1 MRRTLNLLL
10 LLLAFTTASAQSTF
24 TSALKAKAKGKAN
37 LYGVVECDGKPVE
50 GVAVSDG
57 YQIVLT
63 NKKGQYLLTS
73 EKRNGNV
80 FITIPSGYEALCDGN
95 DVVPQFWAE
104 LSSDTEA
111 VERHDFALKAV
122 NNDRHVIAAVADI
135 HIANH
140 HNDLSNFRDIFVPRL
155 KEEIEQYRKQG
166 IPVYTFCLGDSTHE
180 IYWYDYLYDIGDF
193 RNTLAEI
200 NYPTQFFNTMGNHDN
215 DGATPCNADTDF
227 NATTKYRKA
236 FGPTYYSVN
245 IGKVHYVML
254 DNIHYINKPGG
265 KKAKGIVG
273 SRNYIHDFTPEQLAW
288 LKKDLELITDKSTPI
303 VIGVHAPIYRY
314 KNGMKGKINISL
326 SEPSASEFTALLR
339 PFQNV
344 HILSGHAHR
353 NRTTYA
359 AEDKSQPEIANIIDH
374 NIVAVS
380 GSLWYSSGFGG
391 PMLGSLGEPAGCKI
405 FTIDDKDIKWYFNP
419 TQLPAKEQFRCF
431 DMNAVR
437 DYFKSNGEARVFFDK
452 FPDRTDYA
460 KWEVDNAVM
469 IHVWDWAN
477 DWKIKVT
484 ENGKELKVVRKK
496 AENPQMLIGL
506 DLPNTLWL
514 HKFDKKNNKRK
525 MHPHMFHVVTSAPNT
540 TVEVTVT
547 DRFGNEY
554 HQTMERPKP
563 FSVHMK

>member
-1 MRRTLNLLL
+1 MKRTLNLLL
-10 LLLAFTTASAQSTF
+10 LLAVFATATAQSTF
-24 TSALKAKAKGKAN
+24 QSALKAKAKGGAN
-37 LYGVVECDGKPVE
+37 IYGVVECDGKPIQ

-63 NKKGQYLLTS
+63 NKKGQYALQS

-80 FITIPSGYEALCDGN
+80 FITIPSGYEAVCVGD
-95 DVVPQFWAE
+95 DVVPPFWAE
-104 LSSDTEA
+104 LNGDVKSA
-111 VERHDFALKAV
+111 ERHDFALKAV
-122 NNDRHVIAAVADI
+122 NNDKHVVVAAADI

-140 HNDLSNFRDIFVPRL
+140 HNDLSNFRDVFIPQL
-155 KEEIEQYRKQG
+155 KEEIEQYRKAG

-180 IYWYDYLYDIGDF
+180 IYWYDYLFDIGDF
-193 RNTLAEI
+193 RKLLTQI
-200 NYPTQFFNTMGNHDN
+200 KYPTPLFNTMGNHDN
-215 DGATPCNADTDF
+215 DGATPCNENTDF
-227 NATTKYRKA
+227 NATVKYRKA

-254 DNIHYINKPGG
+254 DNIHYINAPGG

-273 SRNYIHDFTPEQLAW
+273 ARNYTCDITPEQLAW
-288 LKKDLELITDKSTPI
+288 LKKDLELVTDKSTPI
-303 VIGVHAPIYRY
+303 VVGVHSPIYRY
-314 KNGMKGKINISL
+314 KNGMKGKINSTL
-326 SEPSASEFTALLR
+326 AEPSASEFTSLLQ
-339 PFQNV
+339 PFSNV
-344 HILSGHAHR
+344 HIISGHAHR
-353 NRTTYA
+353 NRTTYGSD
-359 AEDKSQPEIANIIDH
+359 DKNQPELANIIDH

-405 FTIDDKDIKWYFNP
+405 FTIDNKDIKWYFNP

-437 DYFKSNGEARVFFDK
+437 DYFKRNGEVRVFIDH
-452 FPDRTDYA
+452 FPVRTDYA
-460 KWEVDNAVM
+460 EWETDNAVM

-484 ENGKELKVVRKK
+484 ENGKELKVTRKK
-496 AENPQMLIGL
+496 AENPQMLVGL
-506 DLPNTLWL
+506 DIPNTLWL

-540 TVEVTVT
+540 TIEVTVT

>member
-24 TSALKAKAKGKAN
+24 SSALKAKAKGKAN

-460 KWEVDNAVM
+460 KWDVDNAVM

-496 AENPQMLIGL
+496 AESPQMLIGL

-540 TVEVTVT
+540 TIEVTVT

>member
-1 MRRTLNLLL
+1 MKRTLNLLL
-10 LLLAFTTASAQSTF
+10 LLAVFTTATAQSTF
-24 TSALKAKAKGKAN
+24 QSALKAKAKGGAN
-37 LYGVVECDGKPVE
+37 IYGVVECDGKPVQ

-63 NKKGQYLLTS
+63 NKKGQYTLQS

-80 FITIPSGYEALCDGN
+80 FITIPSGYEAVCVGD
-95 DVVPQFWAE
+95 DVVPPFWAE
-104 LSSDTEA
+104 LNGDVKSA
-111 VERHDFALKAV
+111 ERHDFVLKAV
-122 NNDRHVIAAVADI
+122 NNDKHVVVAAADI

-140 HNDLSNFRDIFVPRL
+140 HNDLSNFRDVFIPQL
-155 KEEIEQYRKQG
+155 KEEIEQYRKAG

-180 IYWYDYLYDIGDF
+180 IYWYDYLFDIGDF
-193 RNTLAEI
+193 RKLLAQI
-200 NYPTQFFNTMGNHDN
+200 KYPTPLFNTMGNHDN
-215 DGATPCNADTDF
+215 DGATPCDENTDF
-227 NATTKYRKA
+227 NATAKYRKA

-254 DNIHYINKPGG
+254 DNIHYINAPGG

-273 SRNYIHDFTPEQLAW
+273 ARNYTCDITPEQLAW
-288 LKKDLELITDKSTPI
+288 LKKDLELVTDKSTPI
-303 VIGVHAPIYRY
+303 VVGVHSPIYRY
-314 KNGMKGKINISL
+314 KNGMKGKINSTL
-326 SEPSASEFTALLR
+326 AEPSASEFAALLQ
-339 PFQNV
+339 PFSNV
-344 HILSGHAHR
+344 HIISGHAHR
-353 NRTTYA
+353 NRTTYGCD
-359 AEDKSQPEIANIIDH
+359 DKNQTEIANIIDH

-405 FTIDDKDIKWYFNP
+405 FTIDNKDIKWYFNP

-437 DYFKSNGEARVFFDK
+437 DYFKRNGEVRVFIDH
-452 FPDRTDYA
+452 FPERTDYA
-460 KWEVDNAVM
+460 EWETDNAVM

-484 ENGKELKVVRKK
+484 ENGKELKVTRKK
-496 AENPQMLIGL
+496 AENPQMLVGL
-506 DLPNTLWL
+506 DIPNTLWL

-540 TVEVTVT
+540 TIEVTVT

>member
-1 MRRTLNLLL
+1 MKRILNLLL
-10 LLLAFTTASAQSTF
+10 MLALFATATAQSTF

-37 LYGVVECDGKPVE
+37 LYGIVECNGKPVA

-63 NKKGQYLLTS
+63 NKKGQYCLTS

-80 FITIPSGYEALCDGN
+80 FITIPSGYEATTAGD
-95 DVVPQFWAE
+95 DIVPQFWAE
-104 LSSDTEA
+104 LSSDVKV

-122 NNDRHVIAAVADI
+122 NQDRHVIAAVTDI

-140 HNDLSNFRDIFVPRL
+140 HNDLSNFRDIFIPQL
-155 KEEIEQYRKQG
+155 TEELEQYKKAG
-166 IPVYTFCLGDSTHE
+166 IPVYTLCLGDSTHE

-193 RNTLAEI
+193 RRTLADAK
-200 NYPTQFFNTMGNHDN
+200 YPTPFFNTMGNHDN
-215 DGATPCNADTDF
+215 DGATPCNDQTDF
-227 NATTKYRKA
+227 NATAKYRKA

-245 IGKVHYVML
+245 IGKVHYIML

-273 SRNYIHDFTPEQLAW
+273 ARNYSYDISAEQMEW
-288 LKKDLELITDKSTPI
+288 LKKDLELVTDKSTPI

-314 KNGMKGKINISL
+314 KNGRDGKINISL
-326 SEPSASEFTALLR
+326 TEPSATELTKLLSQ
-339 PFQNV
+339 FSNV
-344 HILSGHAHR
+344 HILSGHTHR
-353 NRTTYA
+353 NRTTYGSD
-359 AEDKSQPEIANIIDH
+359 DKSRPEIANITDH

-405 FTIDDKDIKWYFNP
+405 FTIDNKDIKWYFKA
-419 TQLPAKEQFRCF
+419 TQFSAKEQFSCF

-437 DYFKSNGEARVFFDK
+437 DYFKNNGEVRVFIDK
-452 FPDRTDYA
+452 FPERTDYA
-460 KWEVDNAVM
+460 TWETDNSVM
-469 IHVWDWAN
+469 INVWDWAN

-496 AENPQMLIGL
+496 AEHPQMLVGL

-525 MHPHMFHVVTSAPNT
+525 PHPHMFHVTASAPDT
-540 TVEVTVT
+540 TIEVTVT
-547 DRFGNEY
+547 DGFGNEY

>member
-1 MRRTLNLLL
+1 MKRILNLLL
-10 LLLAFTTASAQSTF
+10 LLAVFATATAQSTF
-24 TSALKAKAKGKAN
+24 SSALKAKAKAN
-37 LYGVVECDGKPVE
+37 IYGVVECDGKPVA
-50 GVAVSDG
+50 GVPVSDG

-63 NKKGQYLLTS
+63 NKKGQYAIQS
-73 EKRNGNV
+73 EKKNGNV
-80 FITIPSGYEALCDGN
+80 FITIPSGYEAVTVGD
-95 DVVPQFWAE
+95 DVVPTFWAE
-104 LSSDTEA
+104 LSSDCKTA
-111 VERHDFALKAV
+111 ERHDFALKAV
-122 NNDRHVIAAVADI
+122 NNDRHVIVAAADI

-140 HNDLSNFRDIFVPRL
+140 HNDLGNFRDVFVPRL
-155 KEEIEQYRKQG
+155 KQEIEQYRKEG

-180 IYWYDYLYDIGDF
+180 IYWYDYLFDIGDF
-193 RNTLAEI
+193 RRLLAQI
-200 NYPTQFFNTMGNHDN
+200 KYPTPLFNTMGNHDN
-215 DGATPCNADTDF
+215 DGATPHNENTDF
-227 NATTKYRKA
+227 NAATKYRKA

-254 DNIHYINKPGG
+254 DNIHYVNKPGG

-273 SRNYIHDFTPEQLAW
+273 TRDYTQDFTPEQLAW
-288 LKKDLELITDKSTPI
+288 LKKDLELVTDKSTPI

-314 KNGMKGKINISL
+314 KNGMKGKISNAL
-326 SEPSASEFTALLR
+326 TEPSASEFTALLQ
-339 PFQNV
+339 PFSNV

-353 NRTTYA
+353 NRVTYGTD
-359 AEDKSQPEIANIIDH
+359 DKAQPELANIIDH
-374 NIVAVS
+374 NIVAVA

-405 FTIDDKDIKWYFNP
+405 FTINDKNIKWYFNP

-437 DYFKSNGEARVFFDK
+437 DYFKNNGEARVFLSH

-496 AENPQMLIGL
+496 AESPQMMVGI
-506 DLPNTLWL
+506 DIPNTLWL

-525 MHPHMFHVVTSAPNT
+525 MHPHMFHVVTSAPDT
-540 TVEVTVT
+540 SIEVTVT